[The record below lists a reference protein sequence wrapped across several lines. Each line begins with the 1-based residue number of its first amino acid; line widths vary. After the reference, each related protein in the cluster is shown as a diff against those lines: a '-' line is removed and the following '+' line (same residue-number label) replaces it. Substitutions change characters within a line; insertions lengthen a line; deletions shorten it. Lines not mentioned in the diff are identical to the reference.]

1 MRMNFISSIFR
12 NKGAWLSFAVLL
24 ACCFSASIPLWYES
38 KGIEVADQPSAF
50 MYSLEPILFGGVIQ
64 LFPFC
69 ACLPGAMHNRNRY
82 GKISPARVFT
92 LGSIAT
98 ALPFIIHSIVW
109 NILALPSNPA
119 VYSSHELQMFGLL
132 NDLYGIAYGI
142 PVYVIFTF
150 GMILCGGSLALV
162 HQLCIIWF
170 RDQVAAFIFPSV
182 LYFGWLLLSIHFTWL
197 QLPAP
202 VDLFDE
208 GLTIRGG
215 CILVIIYTFIIA
227 FCSTRIRARIARQ
240 D

>member
-1 MRMNFISSIFR
+1 MHIIRTKTGKN
-12 NKGAWLSFAVLL
+12 GVWLSLIALTICYF
-24 ACCFSASIPLWYES
+24 FTSIPLRIES
-38 KGIEVADQPSAF
+38 SNMQLSDQPSAF

-82 GKISPARVFT
+82 GKLSPARVFT

-98 ALPFIIHSIVW
+98 ALPFIIHTIVW

-162 HQLCIIWF
+162 HQLCVIWL
-170 RDQVAAFIFPSV
+170 RDQVAAFIFPAV

-202 VDLFDE
+202 MDLFDE
-208 GLTIRGG
+208 GLTIRSG
-215 CILVIIYTFIIA
+215 CILMIIYAVIIV
-227 FCSTRIRARIARQ
+227 FCSTRIKAMIARQ